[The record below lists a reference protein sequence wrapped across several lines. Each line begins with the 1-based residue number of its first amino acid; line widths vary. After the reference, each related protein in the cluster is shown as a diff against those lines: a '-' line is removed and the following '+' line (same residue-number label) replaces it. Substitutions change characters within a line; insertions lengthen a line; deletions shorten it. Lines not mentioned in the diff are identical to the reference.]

1 MGKYKKFL
9 DRQVF
14 KHYVSLGGSC
24 HVAASM
30 AKLGIR
36 NFSGPFDWYISPL
49 RGVLQCLDMDFDGF
63 LSLENLKVSDNQRTF
78 IDTKYEF
85 NFPHEIKR
93 SLEADYDEIYEKYQK
108 RISRF
113 RTIIKE
119 PTCFIR
125 STQEHEIPYIKE
137 NRKWID
143 SIIKRSNSENEI
155 IYIVQN
161 VSESHQLS
169 YPFFAAEYQYVWYFN
184 RRSLRTLFDS
194 NAELRNFLVEH
205 YSDEERKKNLFFDLQ
220 EQNKTLEI
228 VEYRYELMIQ
238 IEQISVEKID
248 IPQNVVIYGAG
259 NLGKALCRK
268 LSSVCR
274 VKCMVDRLPKEK
286 DYEGIPVVRYD
297 DFIRNKE
304 YTNMLVIITPV
315 YSLDEISFDLSKAG
329 VRDFISVEEYFN
341 K

>member
-1 MGKYKKFL
+1 M
-9 DRQVF
+9 
-14 KHYVSLGGSC
+14 
-24 HVAASM
+24 
-30 AKLGIR
+30 
-36 NFSGPFDWYISPL
+36 
-49 RGVLQCLDMDFDGF
+49 
-63 LSLENLKVSDNQRTF
+63 
-78 IDTKYEF
+78 
-85 NFPHEIKR
+85 
-93 SLEADYDEIYEKYQK
+93 
-108 RISRF
+108 
-113 RTIIKE
+113 
-119 PTCFIR
+119 
-125 STQEHEIPYIKE
+125 
-137 NRKWID
+137 
-143 SIIKRSNSENEI
+143 
-155 IYIVQN
+155 
-161 VSESHQLS
+161 
-169 YPFFAAEYQYVWYFN
+169 
-184 RRSLRTLFDS
+184 
-194 NAELRNFLVEH
+194 
-205 YSDEERKKNLFFDLQ
+205 Q

-228 VEYRYELMIQ
+228 VKYRYELMIQ